1 MRGGVLPMEQVYLP
15 GTMRERVVELMK
27 ERKITQKQL
36 AIRIGITESKMSR
49 FLTGKVDKLN
59 HEEIT
64 RMARVFDVSTDFLM
78 GIIDITDRTNYDIS
92 ELGLSAQAAR
102 NLYTGKVNAQVV
114 NRLLENPRFAAVS
127 YQIAQY
133 FEDTLASG
141 YAAQNQLL
149 ATVSAMMQ
157 PKNKEMLRD
166 INALKTPVYQA
177 DLTTIQNTFLL
188 AIKEIK
194 KDIGSDL
201 EAVKLLTKESAVQMF
216 SELTR
221 GQDVQQLSVT
231 PEQIADA
238 ITGTVAGTGTIE
250 EEALSKFNQALVE
263 LMQGMCPDKKDDA
276 YDQ

>member
-1 MRGGVLPMEQVYLP
+1 MEQVYLP
-15 GTMRERVVELMK
+15 STMRERVVELMK

-78 GIIDITDRTNYDIS
+78 GIIDVTDRTNYHIS

-149 ATVSAMMQ
+149 ATVSSMMH
-157 PKNKEMLRD
+157 PKNKEVLRD
-166 INALKTPVYQA
+166 INTLKTPVYQA
-177 DLTTIQNTFLL
+177 DLTTIQNTFLA

-221 GQDVQQLSVT
+221 GQDVQQLSIT

-238 ITGTVAGTGTIE
+238 ITGTIAGTGALE
-250 EEALSKFNQALVE
+250 EETLSKFNQALVE
-263 LMQGMCPDKKDDA
+263 LMQGMRPDRKDDDH
-276 YDQ
+276 DQ